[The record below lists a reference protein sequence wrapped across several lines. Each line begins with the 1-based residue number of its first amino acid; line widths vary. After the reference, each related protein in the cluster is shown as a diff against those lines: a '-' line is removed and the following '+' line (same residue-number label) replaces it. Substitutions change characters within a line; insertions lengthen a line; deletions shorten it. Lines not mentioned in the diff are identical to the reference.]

1 MQAPGRDVG
10 KDLGHRLVAAIDEA
24 QDTDPAYR
32 AAHARGLC
40 CDATF
45 TPTPEAAALSRAP
58 HLQAPVPAVVRFS
71 NASSRPDAPD
81 TGQGVAGMAVK
92 FLLGDGRETDIV
104 AINLPVF
111 FVREPEHFIDLTRAS
126 RPDPRTGRPS
136 PARVLRYGLR
146 HPEALRAIVHSARHQ
161 RSVMASRLEARYFAL
176 HAFRWTAAGGA
187 QTFVRY
193 ELEPEAGERDIPRA
207 EARARGRDF
216 LEKDLA
222 ERLARGPAGFRLIV
236 QLAEP
241 GDRTDDPTRPWP
253 RRRRRVNVGRL
264 EITGMTADQGGG
276 CEHRVFDPTRVVDG
290 IDLSDDAVLAA
301 RRDAY
306 SVSIERRFAERE
318 RR

>member
-1 MQAPGRDVG
+1 MSQDPAR
-10 KDLGHRLVAAIDEA
+10 DLGHRLVAVIDEV

-40 CDATF
+40 CDAIF
-45 TPTPEAAALSRAP
+45 TPTPEAAALSRAA
-58 HLQAPVPAVVRFS
+58 HLQAAVPAVVRFS
-71 NASSRPDAPD
+71 NASPRPDAPD
-81 TGQGVAGMAVK
+81 PGQGVAGMAVK
-92 FLLGDGRETDIV
+92 FLLSDGRETDIV
-104 AINLPVF
+104 AVNLPVF
-111 FVREPEHFIDLTRAS
+111 FVRKPEHFIDLTRAS
-126 RPDPRTGRPS
+126 RPDPGTGRPS

-146 HPEALRAIVHSARHQ
+146 HPEALRAIVHAARHQ
-161 RSVMASRLEARYFAL
+161 RSVMASRLETRYFAL

-187 QTFVRY
+187 RIFVRY
-193 ELEPEAGERDIPRA
+193 ELEPEAGEREIPRA

-253 RRRRRVNVGRL
+253 RSRRRVNVGRL
-264 EITGMTADQGGG
+264 EITGMTADQDSG

-290 IDLSDDAVLAA
+290 IDLSDDPVLSA